1 MNSQN
6 NNQRNLL
13 KTINNNLY
21 KKHCN
26 DANKYNKTLI
36 SRIIFNQKYHFVS
49 LFKEI
54 LIFDDPGEFFKRF
67 YSLEESLY
75 KIKTYCDFY
84 EKNSKIFPNY
94 IVLPE
99 SKFIFKN
106 IKKKQK
112 MLDNINEINNKNSIN
127 LNKEKSDK
135 KNSDTIFSNT
145 IINSIL
151 SEKSSATISNERSI
165 KKLIK
170 RIYDNENQFSYREK
184 NETENSNVTQSQFI
198 ELNISKIDYS
208 LSNNN
213 NSKNHYK
220 KFIKEFKC
228 VTKNINSGLKNFKEK
243 KIAKQNLSG
252 FNNVYTLKK
261 KFEKNNN
268 TLNYNNYKKI
278 QNKINYPNSN
288 KQIEEKSKSKSKSK
302 SKNKDYLTER
312 NNKSKINPN
321 NSIKKKDIK
330 RKIQKNIINQNKKIN
345 NQTNKKNKKEAKS
358 MPKLSSTLNKNSE
371 TNRIFFQNKN
381 ITTNNNNKMPLTNN
395 NNNININNPTKSFLK
410 FKNIKLQKPI
420 SNSNIK
426 IQFHNVPL
434 SNYIS
439 KHIPSSHISL
449 NTNFKNTSTLSKS
462 KSKSKSN
469 SKSKSKS
476 PNSTSNSL
484 NKKFRTYNT
493 MKNFNKN
500 IKFISNN
507 IRSLIH
513 KDILFCS
520 NEGLQTERIKYKN
533 NSKDNKNNTN
543 PIKAISINKKLNYN
557 NNNNNVNSEHK
568 KIVSVTSE
576 HKTITNSERE
586 KNSVHFKS
594 NVNNNNFSK
603 GNFIINK
610 ISDSNDNKKIIS
622 DSCSPPNKNIN
633 EKNNQNKNNYQNTS
647 YFKYLRDSSVNKGGK
662 TNNYLYY
669 TSHNYTH
676 HPVKKIQNFD
686 NIENSKKTKISSN
699 HKYLN
704 K

>member
-228 VTKNINSGLKNFKEK
+228 VTKNINSGLKKFKEK

-302 SKNKDYLTER
+302 
-312 NNKSKINPN
+312 KIQ
-321 NSIKKKDIK
+321 IIVLKKKI
-330 RKIQKNIINQNKKIN
+330 
-345 NQTNKKNKKEAKS
+345 
-358 MPKLSSTLNKNSE
+358 
-371 TNRIFFQNKN
+371 
-381 ITTNNNNKMPLTNN
+381 
-395 NNNININNPTKSFLK
+395 
-410 FKNIKLQKPI
+410 
-420 SNSNIK
+420 
-426 IQFHNVPL
+426 
-434 SNYIS
+434 
-439 KHIPSSHISL
+439 
-449 NTNFKNTSTLSKS
+449 
-462 KSKSKSN
+462 
-469 SKSKSKS
+469 
-476 PNSTSNSL
+476 
-484 NKKFRTYNT
+484 
-493 MKNFNKN
+493 
-500 IKFISNN
+500 
-507 IRSLIH
+507 
-513 KDILFCS
+513 
-520 NEGLQTERIKYKN
+520 
-533 NSKDNKNNTN
+533 
-543 PIKAISINKKLNYN
+543 
-557 NNNNNVNSEHK
+557 
-568 KIVSVTSE
+568 
-576 HKTITNSERE
+576 
-586 KNSVHFKS
+586 
-594 NVNNNNFSK
+594 
-603 GNFIINK
+603 
-610 ISDSNDNKKIIS
+610 
-622 DSCSPPNKNIN
+622 
-633 EKNNQNKNNYQNTS
+633 
-647 YFKYLRDSSVNKGGK
+647 
-662 TNNYLYY
+662 
-669 TSHNYTH
+669 
-676 HPVKKIQNFD
+676 
-686 NIENSKKTKISSN
+686 
-699 HKYLN
+699 
-704 K
+704 